1 MKFYM
6 PTRLYCEK
14 ECVTNHAGEIA
25 GYGTHA
31 LIVIG
36 GGSSKKNHSLDD
48 VIRALDSFDI
58 SYTIY
63 EGVEENPSVETV
75 MDATSSGVRAGADF
89 VIGIGGGSALDAA
102 KAVALMMKNPDKGW
116 EFLYEEVNAQALPYI
131 AVPTTCGTG
140 SEVTGVSVLTRHDL
154 KTKISMK
161 HKVFPDLA
169 LVDAKYIMNAPRQL
183 IANTSIDALAHLIES
198 AINTKADYYSLINAI
213 GGISLWRSCRAYID
227 DLDINANELDEDGA
241 LMLMEVSSIA
251 GIAIAQTGTSIPH
264 ALSYPLT
271 YEAGIPHGPA
281 VGRFLAGFV
290 EHADPLR
297 KQEILEAAGF
307 ESAYELGEFIERLA
321 PANADTEI
329 VKRAVNGLLSN
340 EAKLKTC
347 PYHIDEDKL
356 SRIAKLR

>member
-1 MKFYM
+1 MRFFM

-14 ECVTNHAGEIA
+14 DCVRNHAKEIA
-25 GYGTHA
+25 ALGTHA
-31 LIVIG
+31 LIVTG
-36 GGSSKKNHSLDD
+36 KSSSKKNHSLDD
-48 VIRALDSFDI
+48 VISVLDTNDT

-75 MDATSSGVRAGADF
+75 MDATKTGIGSGADM

-102 KAVALMMKNPDKGW
+102 KAVALMMRNPQKGW
-116 EFLYEEVNAQALPYI
+116 EFLYEETDADAYPVI

-161 HKVFPDLA
+161 HKVFPKLA
-169 LVDAKYIMNAPRQL
+169 LVDGRYLLSAPKKL
-183 IANTSIDALAHLIES
+183 IINTSIDALAHLIES
-198 AINTKADYYSLINAI
+198 AINIKADYYSLVNAI
-213 GGISLWRSCRAYID
+213 GGISLWKSTRPFID
-227 DLDINANELDEDGA
+227 EMDEHAGELDEDAA
-241 LMLMEVSSIA
+241 LMLMEVSAIA

-271 YEAGIPHGPA
+271 YEAKIPHGPA
-281 VGRFLAGFV
+281 VGRFLCGFL
-290 EHADPLR
+290 EYADSIR
-297 KQEILEAAGF
+297 KKEILDAAGF
-307 ESAYELGEFIERLA
+307 ESAKSLGEFINRLA
-321 PANADTEI
+321 PADADTEL

-347 PYHIDEDKL
+347 PYHIDEEKL
-356 SRIAKLR
+356 SLIAGL

>member
-14 ECVTNHAGEIA
+14 DCVNNHAKDIA
-25 GYGTHA
+25 GYGTNA
-31 LIVIG
+31 LIVTG
-36 GGSSKKNHSLDD
+36 SGSSRKNHSLDD
-48 VIRALDSFDI
+48 VIGALDSYDI
-58 SYTIY
+58 AYTIY

-75 MDATSSGVRAGADF
+75 MDATHDGLQAGADF
-89 VIGIGGGSALDAA
+89 VIGVGGGSPLDAA
-102 KAVALMMKNPDKGW
+102 KAVALMMKNTDKGW
-116 EFLYEEVNAQALPYI
+116 EFLYEDVSARALPMI

-169 LVDAKYIMNAPRQL
+169 LVDGKYILNAPNSL
-183 IANTSIDALAHLIES
+183 IANTSIDALSHLIES
-198 AINTKADYYSLINAI
+198 AINTKADYYSLLNAI
-213 GGISLWRSCRAYID
+213 GGISLWKSCRPYID
-227 DLDINANELDEDGA
+227 EKDTGARKLDEDGA
-241 LMLMEVSSIA
+241 LMLMEVSAIA
-251 GIAIAQTGTSIPH
+251 GIAIAQTGTSLPH

-281 VGRFLAGFV
+281 VGKFLAGFL
-290 EHADPLR
+290 EYADDVR
-297 KQEILEAAGF
+297 KAQILDAAGF
-307 ESAYELGEFIERLA
+307 ASTDEMGEFINRLS
-321 PANADTEI
+321 PVNADKEL
-329 VKRAVNGLLSN
+329 VKRAVRGLLSN

-356 SRIAKLR
+356 SHMAGLI

>member
-14 ECVTNHAGEIA
+14 NCVSNHAKEIA

-31 LIVIG
+31 LIVTG
-36 GGSSKKNHSLDD
+36 KSSSRKNHSLDD
-48 VIRALDSFDI
+48 VISALDTCST

-63 EGVEENPSVETV
+63 DGVEENPSVETV
-75 MDATSSGVRAGADF
+75 MDATRKGIECGADL

-102 KAVALMMKNPDKGW
+102 KAVALMMKNPKKGW
-116 EFLYEEVNAQALPYI
+116 EFLYEEEKAQAYPMI

-154 KTKISMK
+154 RTKISMK

-169 LVDAKYIMNAPRQL
+169 LVDGRYLLSAPRK
-183 IANTSIDALAHLIES
+183 IIVNTSIDALAHLIES
-198 AINTKADYYSLINAI
+198 AVNTKADYYSLLNAI
-213 GGISLWRSCRAYID
+213 GGISLFRNARAYID
-227 DLDINANELDEDGA
+227 DMDENARSLDEDAA
-241 LMLMEVSSIA
+241 LMLMEISAIA

-264 ALSYPLT
+264 ALSYMLT

-281 VGRFLAGFV
+281 VGRFLAGFL
-290 EHADPLR
+290 EYADSIR
-297 KQEILEAAGF
+297 KKEILDAAGF
-307 ESAYELGEFIERLA
+307 ESTKSLGEFINRLA
-321 PANADTEI
+321 PADADTEL
-329 VKRAVNGLLSN
+329 VERAVKGLLSN

-347 PYHIDEDKL
+347 PYHIDEEKL
-356 SRIAKLR
+356 SKIAGL